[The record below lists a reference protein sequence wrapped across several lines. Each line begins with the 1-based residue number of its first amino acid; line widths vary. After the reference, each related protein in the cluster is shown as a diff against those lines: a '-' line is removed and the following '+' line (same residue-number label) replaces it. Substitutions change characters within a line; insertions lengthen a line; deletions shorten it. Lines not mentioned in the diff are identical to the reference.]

1 MSATRDATKQDTDRA
16 STRLLPL
23 STSPFQAP
31 TDRDML
37 PSERSCRLAD
47 FVTVRR
53 MVVRTASAVM
63 AAEVRVSNIG
73 VLSAEVTRRG
83 SRPVTRP
90 IQWRMSGHSM
100 GDGPVPYSPGWTEG
114 LAVSLLPAR
123 KFIGKLAGSAQT
135 PATSR
140 RAASTGPTTC
150 PIRGHGALRAPSD
163 SDRPHCRPVGTRK
176 RFIARRGIL
185 SSCGDETWSRNEM
198 GDPDNHFKAAET
210 SGAEYP
216 CPSGRSAILTYRL
229 ACRLDGRQQ

>member
-1 MSATRDATKQDTDRA
+1 LAALTPKRPATCKAHTLGLRRLA
-16 STRLLPL
+16 STALQPQHYGH
-23 STSPFQAP
+23 S
-31 TDRDML
+31 
-37 PSERSCRLAD
+37 SCRLAD

-123 KFIGKLAGSAQT
+123 KFIGKLAGSAQA
-135 PATSR
+135 PATSC

-163 SDRPHCRPVGTRK
+163 SDRPHCRPVGTRERLYRTPAGSVRPAATK
-176 RFIARRGIL
+176 P
-185 SSCGDETWSRNEM
+185 WSRTEM
-198 GDPDNHFKAAET
+198 GDHDSHFKAAET
-210 SGAEYP
+210 FR
-216 CPSGRSAILTYRL
+216 C
-229 ACRLDGRQQ
+229 